1 MSNQKKNEFDN
12 DLPALKQINAI
23 LAAHPELSWDEAIRK
38 FAASKKPLDI
48 QLGNDYAF
56 RKVFQDEIV
65 LAGFL
70 TSILGFKD
78 KDVAGLKVINPHQLG
93 NNYHEKENVLDVK
106 VLLSSG
112 TRVNLELQILRQND
126 WNDRSVFYICRAAVE
141 GYPRGS
147 LDYDFPA
154 CVHLGILDFDLTEH
168 PDYFH
173 EYVIQHKK
181 YHDIYTSKIRF
192 FVLELKK
199 LKNAS
204 RIERKS
210 KRYRWA
216 ALIAATTWE
225 DVEKLT
231 KGDPYMERARDLIY
245 DMSQNEEERYFYL
258 RQQMAIID
266 ENSRLRTARNDGLE
280 EGLAT
285 GRAEGRKEGLAAGR
299 KEGREEGRKAGNIEG
314 RILERC
320 RDVQDGDY
328 TKKHAASKLGI
339 SLADFEQYY
348 EEFLQTGAIT
358 L

>member
-12 DLPALKQINAI
+12 DLPALKQVNAI
-23 LAAHPELSWDEAIRK
+23 LAAYPELSWDEAIRK

-48 QLGNDYAF
+48 QLANDYTF

-70 TSILGFKD
+70 TSVLGFKD
-78 KDVAGLKVINPHQLG
+78 EDVAGLRVINPHQLG
-93 NNYHEKENVLDVK
+93 NTYHEKENVLDVK

-141 GYPRGS
+141 GFPRGS

-154 CVHLGILDFDLTEH
+154 CVHLGILDFDLTTY

-173 EYVIQHKK
+173 EYVIQHKE

-225 DVEKLT
+225 EVEKLT

-245 DMSQNEEERYFYL
+245 DMSQDEEERYFYL

-285 GRAEGRKEGLAAGR
+285 GREEGRAEGRKEGRAQGRVEGAQQKLLQLVGR
-299 KEGREEGRKAGNIEG
+299 KRQLHQSIKQIADDLCEPIEVIQDLVNQLEGTR
-314 RILERC
+314 
-320 RDVQDGDY
+320 
-328 TKKHAASKLGI
+328 
-339 SLADFEQYY
+339 
-348 EEFLQTGAIT
+348 
-358 L
+358 